1 MSRTSL
7 PGVVT
12 VLVSGDSCP
21 RGVAQTSPFP
31 RGKSRRIRLAAAGRE
46 ALAGQTPN
54 LREGAA
60 MIRKALSILVS
71 AGVTLLLASQWNDI
85 KRYLRIKQPSM
96 GQGHPENVP
105 AEGRKVYPQR
115 PGDGATDGTGDFASA
130 SRGGPV
136 WAR

>member
-1 MSRTSL
+1 
-7 PGVVT
+7 
-12 VLVSGDSCP
+12 
-21 RGVAQTSPFP
+21 
-31 RGKSRRIRLAAAGRE
+31 
-46 ALAGQTPN
+46 
-54 LREGAA
+54 
-60 MIRKALSILVS
+60 MIRKALPILVS
-71 AGVTLLLASQWNDI
+71 AGVALLIASQWSDI
-85 KRYLRIKQPSM
+85 KRYMRIKQLSM